1 MYPSLLR
8 TAIALSSIVG
18 LRMFGLFL
26 VLPVLAVYGAEL
38 RHATPALIGLALGAY
53 GATQALMQIPLG
65 QLSDRI
71 GRTPVIAGG
80 LLVFLIGSVIAALSE
95 SIWGVVIGRALQ
107 GSGAIAAAVLAL
119 AADLSPEDRRQR
131 VMASIGISVALSFVL
146 AVVVGPMIAARFGL
160 AGLFWVTAGLAIIA
174 LLALF
179 TLVPAVP
186 RRAITTTPMPQARAL
201 HTALQ
206 HPDLL
211 RLNLTVGALNVALTC
226 FFLIIPARLIT
237 VYELPLGAHW
247 MVYLPVLLLTIPVLA
262 IAIRGGE
269 RHGRQ
274 VVRAGVLAP
283 GVAVIIALTTILT
296 TTQTFW
302 ILLPALWLFF
312 SGFNLLEANLP
323 AFTARYASTAIR
335 GAALGVYAT
344 WQFGGAFLGGVIG
357 GALLG
362 WYGEQA
368 VLLLAIS
375 LLVAAMVAG
384 LRLRPPRPVNDDG
397 STIPRQHA
405 DQT

>member
-80 LLVFLIGSVIAALSE
+80 LLVFLLGSVIAALSE

-146 AVVVGPMIAARFGL
+146 AVVMGPMIAGRFGL
-160 AGLFWVTAGLAIIA
+160 AGLFWVTAGLAAIA

-186 RRAITTTPMPQARAL
+186 RRTTAALPMPQARAL
-201 HTALQ
+201 RTALQ

-226 FFLIIPARLIT
+226 FFLIIPARLIN
-237 VYELPLGAHW
+237 VHDLPLGAHW

-269 RHGRQ
+269 RHGQQ
-274 VVRAGVLAP
+274 VVRAGILAP
-283 GVAVIIALTTILT
+283 GVAVIVALTTLLT
-296 TTQTFW
+296 ATQTLW

-344 WQFGGAFLGGVIG
+344 WQFGGAFLGGLVG
-357 GALLG
+357 GLLLG
-362 WYGEQA
+362 WQGEIA
-368 VLLLAIS
+368 VLLLAIG

-384 LRLRPPRPVNDDG
+384 LRLRPPRAGGDDG
-397 STIPRQHA
+397 STKP
-405 DQT
+405 

>member
-80 LLVFLIGSVIAALSE
+80 LLVFLLGSVIAALSE

-146 AVVVGPMIAARFGL
+146 AVVMGPMIAGRFGL
-160 AGLFWVTAGLAIIA
+160 AGLFWVTAGLAAIA

-186 RRAITTTPMPQARAL
+186 QRTTAALPMPQARAL
-201 HTALQ
+201 RTALQ

-226 FFLIIPARLIT
+226 FFLIIPARLIN
-237 VYELPLGAHW
+237 VHELPLGAHW

-269 RHGRQ
+269 RHGQQ
-274 VVRAGVLAP
+274 VVRAGILAP
-283 GVAVIIALTTILT
+283 GVAVIVALTTLLT
-296 TTQTFW
+296 ATQTLW

-344 WQFGGAFLGGVIG
+344 WQFGGAFLGGLVG
-357 GALLG
+357 GLLLG
-362 WYGEQA
+362 WQGENA
-368 VLLLAIS
+368 VLLLAIG

-384 LRLRPPRPVNDDG
+384 LRLRPPRAGGDDG
-397 STIPRQHA
+397 STTP
-405 DQT
+405 